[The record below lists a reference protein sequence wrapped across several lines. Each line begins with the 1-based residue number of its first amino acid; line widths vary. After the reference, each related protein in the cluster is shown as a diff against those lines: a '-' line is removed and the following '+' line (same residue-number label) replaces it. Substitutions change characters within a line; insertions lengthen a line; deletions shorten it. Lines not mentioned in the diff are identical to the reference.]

1 MYTRNNRR
9 LLFLLSALWVSS
21 APVVSAQSASP
32 TPKFAFA
39 EPTISPDGR
48 EIAFI
53 SGGDIWTVPATG
65 GDARLLVAHADN
77 ETRPLYS
84 PDGKYLAFGSTRSGN
99 GDIYLLTLETG
110 DLRRLTYD
118 DGVESL
124 NSWSNDGKTVYFQST
139 SRDIAGMNDIYRVA
153 ISGGTPMPVTADR
166 YASEF
171 FGTPSPDGSL
181 LAFSARGI
189 AAAQWWRK
197 GSSHLDQTEIWTC
210 KIGTKKGDKP
220 AYERLTE
227 GGAKELWP
235 LWSPDGQ
242 TLYFMSDRSGQQNLW
257 SKPLKGQPT
266 MLTSFKDGRV
276 LWPAISHDGRSIVF
290 ERDFQ
295 LWKYDVASKQAA
307 PVAIKLRGAAA
318 GPAVDHLKLTSQ
330 LRDLAVSPDGKKV
343 AFTAHGEVFAA
354 PAKEGGEAIQ
364 VSNTPA
370 LESQLTWTPNSRT
383 LLYIS
388 TRNGAANLYAYD
400 FSTRDETRLT
410 DTQLDDSSPIVSP
423 DGQSVAFLRNGQEL
437 RIMDLGT
444 KKDRVLY
451 KGYLGRAPFAGSGTV
466 AWSPD
471 GKWLAFAAYG
481 TKNFRN
487 VSVVPVAGGE
497 SHPVSFLA
505 NTFGGN
511 VNWSP
516 DGKYILF
523 GTNQRTETAQI
534 ARVDLVPRLPKF
546 REDQFRDLFN
556 EEVPRPMRPSTAPT
570 EKTSPRDTLASSPAS
585 ASATA
590 SAKPKGAS
598 KETTTIVFDGIRQ
611 RLSML
616 PVGIEVDAQSISK
629 DGKTLL
635 LIASVAGRQNLY
647 TYSLDETS
655 SERTVARQLTT
666 TPGQKSNAQF
676 TADGKEVFYLEQGR
690 IQSITLEKR
699 EPKPLTVTAEMDVD
713 FSTEKLQV
721 FRQAWDV
728 QNKGFY
734 DPEFHGVDWQAVRTT
749 YEPLAAGARNSDEL
763 RRLLSLMVG
772 ELNASHS
779 GVSGPPGANDITTGR
794 LGLRFD
800 RITYENTGKLLVT
813 EVVTLGPSAL
823 AGTIKPGDY
832 VLAVDGKTIDA
843 TVNLEQLLSNKINHR
858 VTLAVASSPTATTR
872 DVSVLP
878 VNLAT
883 EKGLLYKQWVQQQRD
898 YVAKVSSGRLGYV
911 HMFDMSAESLN
922 QLYIDLD
929 ADNQA
934 REGVVVDVRNNN
946 GGFVN
951 VYAIDV
957 FARKGY
963 LTMTSRGLP
972 AAPARAQLG
981 QRALETPTILVTNQH
996 SLSDAEDFT
1005 EGYRTLKLGKVV
1017 GEPTAGWIIFT
1028 SAAQLIDGS
1037 SIRLPFSKI
1046 TDNTGKNMEL
1056 APRPVDVP
1064 ISRPIG
1070 ESYTEHNVQLDTAVK
1085 ELIKQLDESKPN
1097 KVSNGK

>member
-1 MYTRNNRR
+1 MRR
-9 LLFLLSALWVSS
+9 PIRVLVSALAIWVTSYPTAIAQPA
-21 APVVSAQSASP
+21 APSP
-32 TPKFAFA
+32 KYAFA
-39 EPTISPDGR
+39 EPAISPDGS
-48 EIAFI
+48 EVAFI
-53 SGGDIWTVPATG
+53 SGGDIWTVPTAG
-65 GDARLLVAHADN
+65 GEARLLVAHADN
-77 ETRPLYS
+77 ESRPLYS

-118 DGVESL
+118 DGAESL
-124 NSWSNDGKTVYFQST
+124 TAWSKDGKMVYFQST
-139 SRDIAGMNDIYRVA
+139 SRDIAGMNDISRVS
-153 ISGGTPMPVTADR
+153 ITGGTPMPVTADR

-171 FGTPSPDGSL
+171 FGTPSPDGTT

-189 AAAQWWRK
+189 SAAQWWRK
-197 GSSHLDQTEIWTC
+197 GSSHIDQTEIWTC
-210 KIGTKKGDKP
+210 KIGSKKGDRP

-235 LWSPDGQ
+235 IWSADGQ
-242 TLYFMSDRSGQQNLW
+242 TIYFMSDRNGSQNLW
-257 SKPLKGQPT
+257 SKPLKGQAT
-266 MLTSFKDGRV
+266 MLTTFKEGRV
-276 LWPAISHDGRSIVF
+276 LWPSMSQNGNTIVF

-295 LWKYDVASKQAA
+295 IWKYDIASKQAT
-307 PVAIKLRGAAA
+307 PVAIRLRGAAA
-318 GPAVDHLKLTSQ
+318 GSAVDHQKLTSQ
-330 LRDLAVSPDGKKV
+330 FRDLAVSPDGKKV

-354 PAKEGGEAIQ
+354 SAKEGGDAIR
-364 VSNTPA
+364 VSNSPA
-370 LESQLTWTPNSRT
+370 VESQVAWMPNSRS
-383 LLYIS
+383 LVYAS
-388 TRNGAANLYAYD
+388 TRHGMANLFQYD
-400 FSTRDETRLT
+400 FSTRAETRLT
-410 DTQLDDSSPIVSP
+410 DSALDDSSPIVSP
-423 DGQSVAFLRNGQEL
+423 DGQAIAFMRNGQEL
-437 RIMDLGT
+437 RVLDMTT
-444 KKDRVLY
+444 KKERVLY
-451 KGYLGRAPFAGSGTV
+451 KGYLGRAPFAGSGTLTF
-466 AWSPD
+466 SPD
-471 GKWLAFAAYG
+471 GKWLAFVAYG
-481 TKNFRN
+481 TKTFRN
-487 VSVVPVAGGE
+487 VWVVPAAGGE
-497 SHPVSFLA
+497 AKPVSFLA

-534 ARVDLVPRLPKF
+534 ARVDLVPKLPKF

-556 EEVPRPMRPSTAPT
+556 EEVPRNVRTTSSTSTTTAAQR
-570 EKTSPRDTLASSPAS
+570 SSLDT
-585 ASATA
+585 TA
-590 SAKPKGAS
+590 KAKGAG
-598 KETTTIVFDGIRQ
+598 KEATTVVFDGIRQ
-611 RLSML
+611 RLSLL
-616 PVGIEVDAQSISK
+616 PVGIEVDQQTISK

-635 LIASVAGRQNLY
+635 LVASVAGRQNLY
-647 TYSLDETS
+647 TFSLDETS
-655 SERTVARQLTT
+655 SERPVARQLTT
-666 TPGQKSNAQF
+666 TPGQKSSAQF
-676 TADGKEVFYLEQGR
+676 TADGKEVYYLEQGR
-690 IQSITLEKR
+690 IQYISLASR
-699 EPKPLTVTAEMDVD
+699 EPKPVAVTAELDVD
-713 FSTEKLQV
+713 FATEKLQV
-721 FRQAWDV
+721 FQQAWDV

-734 DPEFHGVDWQAVRTT
+734 DPEFHGTDWNAVRAS
-749 YEPLAAGARNSDEL
+749 YEPYAAGARTPDEL

-779 GVSGPPGANDITTGR
+779 GVSAPQGSADISTGR

-800 RITYENTGKLLVT
+800 RIMYENTGKLMIT
-813 EVVTLGPSAL
+813 EVVNLGPAFL

-832 VLAVDGKTIDA
+832 LLAVDGKTIDA
-843 TVNLEQLLSNKINHR
+843 TTNLDQLLGNKINR
-858 VTLAVASSPTATTR
+858 QTTLAIASSPTSTPK
-872 DVSVLP
+872 DVNVMP

-898 YVAKVSSGRLGYV
+898 FVEKASNGRLGYV

-929 ADNQA
+929 ADNHA

-951 VYAIDV
+951 PYAIDV

-972 AAPARAQLG
+972 AAPARSQLG
-981 QRALETPTILVTNQH
+981 QRSLETPTILVTNQH

-1046 TDNTGKNMEL
+1046 TDNTGKDMEL

-1064 ISRPIG
+1064 VSRPIG
-1070 ESYTEHNVQLDTAVK
+1070 ESYTDQNLQLSTAVK
-1085 ELIKQLDESKPN
+1085 ELVKQLDESK
-1097 KVSNGK
+1097 SGKAMSGKE

>member
-1 MYTRNNRR
+1 MRNPIRFFVP
-9 LLFLLSALWVSS
+9 LVACWVSS
-21 APVVSAQSASP
+21 YPTVHAQSASP
-32 TPKFAFA
+32 TPKYAFA
-39 EPTISPDGR
+39 EPTVSPDGS
-48 EIAFI
+48 EIAFV
-53 SGGDIWTVPATG
+53 SGGDIWTVPTTG
-65 GDARLLVAHADN
+65 GEARLLVAHADN
-77 ETRPLYS
+77 ESRPLYS
-84 PDGKYLAFGSTRSGN
+84 PDGKHIAFSSSRSGN

-118 DGVESL
+118 DGAESL
-124 NSWSNDGKTVYFQST
+124 TAWSKDGKKVYFQST

-153 ISGGTPMPVTADR
+153 ITGGTPMPVTADR

-171 FGTPSPDGSL
+171 FGAPSPDGTT

-189 AAAQWWRK
+189 SAAQWWRK

-220 AYERLTE
+220 TYERLTE

-235 LWSPDGQ
+235 LWSTDGQ
-242 TLYFMSDRSGQQNLW
+242 SIYFMSDRTGSQNLW

-266 MLTSFKDGRV
+266 MLTTFKEGRV
-276 LWPAISHDGRSIVF
+276 LWPSMSNNGKTIVF

-295 LWKYDVASKQAA
+295 IWSYDMASKKAS
-307 PVAIKLRGAAA
+307 PVAIRLRGAAA
-318 GPAVDHLKLTSQ
+318 GLSVDHQKLTSQ
-330 LRDLAVSPDGKKV
+330 FRDLAVSPDGKKV

-354 PAKEGGEAIQ
+354 SAKDGGDAIR
-364 VSNTPA
+364 VSNSPA
-370 LESQLTWTPNSRT
+370 VESQVVWLPNSRS
-383 LLYIS
+383 LIYAS
-388 TRNGAANLYAYD
+388 TRHGMANLFQYD
-400 FSTRDETRLT
+400 FATRAETRLT
-410 DTQLDDSSPIVSP
+410 DSPLDDSSPVVSP
-423 DGQSVAFLRNGQEL
+423 DGQSVVFMRNGQEL
-437 RIMDLGT
+437 RLLEMGS
-444 KKDRVLY
+444 KKERVLY
-451 KGYLGRAPFAGSGTV
+451 KGYLGRAPFAGSGTLMF
-466 AWSPD
+466 SPD
-471 GKWLAFAAYG
+471 GKWVAFVAYG
-481 TKNFRN
+481 TKTFRN
-487 VSVVPVAGGE
+487 VWVVPVAGGE
-497 SHPVSFLA
+497 AKPVSFLA

-534 ARVDLVPRLPKF
+534 ARVDLVPKLPKF

-556 EEVPRPMRPSTAPT
+556 EEVPRNVRTTTPTSTSVTPPGRT
-570 EKTSPRDTLASSPAS
+570 PIDTALAG
-585 ASATA
+585 
-590 SAKPKGAS
+590 KKGAG
-598 KETTTIVFDGIRQ
+598 KEATTVVFDGIRQ
-611 RLSML
+611 RLSLL
-616 PVGIEVDAQSISK
+616 PVGIEVDQQSISK

-635 LIASVAGRQNLY
+635 LVASVAGRQNLY
-647 TYSLDETS
+647 TFSLDETS
-655 SERTVARQLTT
+655 SERPVARQLTT
-666 TPGQKSNAQF
+666 TPGQKSSAQF
-676 TADGKEVFYLEQGR
+676 TADGKEVYYLEQGR
-690 IQSITLEKR
+690 IQYISLASR
-699 EPKPLTVTAEMDVD
+699 EPKPLAVTAELDVD
-713 FSTEKLQV
+713 FATEKLQV
-721 FRQAWDV
+721 FQQAWDV

-734 DPEFHGVDWQAVRTT
+734 DPEFHGTNWNAIKAS
-749 YEPLAAGARNSDEL
+749 YEPYAAGARTPDEL

-779 GVSGPPGANDITTGR
+779 GVSGPQGATDISTGR

-800 RITYENTGKLLVT
+800 RIVYESTGKLLIT
-813 EVVTLGPSAL
+813 EVVNLGPAFL

-832 VLAVDGKTIDA
+832 LLAVDGTTIDA
-843 TVNLEQLLSNKINHR
+843 ATNLDQLLSNKINR
-858 VTLAVASSPTATTR
+858 QTTLAIAASPTAPPKEI
-872 DVSVLP
+872 SVMP

-898 YVAKVSSGRLGYV
+898 FVDKASGGRLGYV

-929 ADNQA
+929 ADNHA

-951 VYAIDV
+951 PYAIDV

-972 AAPARAQLG
+972 AAPARSQLG
-981 QRALETPTILVTNQH
+981 QRSLETPTILVTNQH

-1046 TDNTGKNMEL
+1046 TDNTGKDMEL

-1064 ISRPIG
+1064 VSRPIG
-1070 ESYTEHNVQLDTAVK
+1070 ESYTDQNLQLSTAVK
-1085 ELIKQLDESKPN
+1085 ELTKQLDDAKSG
-1097 KVSNGK
+1097 KVMSGK

>member
-1 MYTRNNRR
+1 MRNCVRFFVP
-9 LLFLLSALWVSS
+9 LLACWVSS
-21 APVVSAQSASP
+21 YPTVYAQSASP
-32 TPKFAFA
+32 TPKYAFA
-39 EPTISPDGR
+39 EPTISPDGS
-48 EIAFI
+48 EVAFV

-65 GDARLLVAHADN
+65 GDARLLVAHAEN

-99 GDIYLLTLETG
+99 GDIYLLTLDTG
-110 DLRRLTYD
+110 DLRRLTFD
-118 DGVESL
+118 DGGESVT
-124 NSWSNDGKTVYFQST
+124 SWSKDSKLVYFQST
-139 SRDIAGMNDIYRVA
+139 SRDIAGMNDLYRVA
-153 ISGGTPMPVTADR
+153 ITGGTPMPVTADR

-171 FGTPSPDGSL
+171 FGTPSPDGTT

-189 AAAQWWRK
+189 SAAQWWRK

-220 AYERLTE
+220 TYERLTE

-235 LWSPDGQ
+235 LWSTDGQ
-242 TLYFMSDRSGQQNLW
+242 LIYYMSDRNGSQNLW
-257 SKPLKGQPT
+257 SKPIKGVAT
-266 MLTSFKDGRV
+266 MLTTFTDGRV
-276 LWPAISHDGRSIVF
+276 LWPSISNNGKTIVF

-295 LWKYDVASKQAA
+295 IWAYDVASKKAS
-307 PVAIKLRGAAA
+307 PIAIRLRGAAA
-318 GPAVDHLKLTSQ
+318 GTSVDHQKLTSQ
-330 LRDLAVSPDGKKV
+330 FRDLAVSPDGKKV

-354 PAKEGGEAIQ
+354 SAKDGGDAIR
-364 VSNTPA
+364 VSNSPA
-370 LESQLTWTPNSRT
+370 VESQVAWMPNSRI
-383 LLYIS
+383 LIYAS
-388 TRNGAANLYAYD
+388 TRHGMANLFQYD
-400 FSTRDETRLT
+400 FATRAETRLT
-410 DTQLDDSSPIVSP
+410 DSSLDDSSPVVSP
-423 DGQSVAFLRNGQEL
+423 DGQSIVYMRNGQEL
-437 RIMDLGT
+437 RLMELSS
-444 KKDRVLY
+444 KKERVLY
-451 KGYLGRAPFAGSGTV
+451 KGYLGRAPFAGTGTLTF
-466 AWSPD
+466 SPD
-471 GKWLAFAAYG
+471 GKWVAFVAYG
-481 TKNFRN
+481 TKTFRN
-487 VSVVPVAGGE
+487 VWVVPVAGGE
-497 SHPVSFLA
+497 AKPVSFLA

-534 ARVDLVPRLPKF
+534 ARVDLVPKLPKF

-556 EEVPRPMRPSTAPT
+556 EEVPRNVRTTTPASTSS
-570 EKTSPRDTLASSPAS
+570 TSPTRTPIDTTS
-585 ASATA
+585 AG
-590 SAKPKGAS
+590 KKGAA
-598 KETTTIVFDGIRQ
+598 KEATTVVFDGIRQ
-611 RLSML
+611 RLSLL
-616 PVGIEVDAQSISK
+616 PVGIEVDQQSISK

-635 LIASVAGRQNLY
+635 LVASVAGRQNLY
-647 TYSLDETS
+647 TFSLDESS
-655 SERTVARQLTT
+655 SERPVARQLTT

-676 TADGKEVFYLEQGR
+676 TADGKEVYYLEQGR
-690 IQSITLEKR
+690 IYYVSLASR
-699 EPKPLTVTAEMDVD
+699 EPKPLAVTAELDID
-713 FSTEKLQV
+713 FATEKLQV
-721 FRQAWDV
+721 FQQAWDV

-734 DPEFHGVDWQAVRTT
+734 DPEFHGTNWNAIKAS
-749 YEPLAAGARNSDEL
+749 YEPYAAGARTPDEL

-779 GVSGPPGANDITTGR
+779 GVSAPQGSTDISTGR

-800 RITYENTGKLLVT
+800 RITYENTGKLLIT
-813 EVVTLGPSAL
+813 EVVNLGPAFL
-823 AGTIKPGDY
+823 AATIKPGDY
-832 VLAVDGKTIDA
+832 LLSVDGTIIDA
-843 TVNLEQLLSNKINHR
+843 SANLDQLLGNKINR
-858 VTLAVASSPTATTR
+858 QTTLGIASSPTATPKE
-872 DVSVLP
+872 VKVMP
-878 VNLAT
+878 INLAT

-898 YVAKVSSGRLGYV
+898 FVDKASNGRLGYV

-929 ADNQA
+929 ADNHA

-951 VYAIDV
+951 PYAIDV

-972 AAPARAQLG
+972 AAPARSQLG
-981 QRALETPTILVTNQH
+981 QRSLETPTILVTNQH

-1046 TDNTGKNMEL
+1046 TDNTGKDMEL

-1064 ISRPIG
+1064 VSRPIG
-1070 ESYTEHNVQLDTAVK
+1070 ESYTDQNLQLSTAVK
-1085 ELIKQLDESKPN
+1085 ELVKQLDDAKSG
-1097 KVSNGK
+1097 KVMSGK

>member
-1 MYTRNNRR
+1 MNSCIHVRF
-9 LLFLLSALWVSS
+9 LASLFAAWLTAS
-21 APVVSAQSASP
+21 PDMMAQSASP
-32 TPKFAFA
+32 TPKYAFA
-39 EPTISPDGR
+39 EPAISPDGT
-48 EIAFI
+48 EIAFV
-53 SGGDIWTVPATG
+53 SGGDIWTVPSAG

-77 ETRPLYS
+77 ESRPLYS

-118 DGVESL
+118 DGAESL
-124 NSWSNDGKTVYFQST
+124 TAWSKDAKMVYFQST
-139 SRDIAGMNDIYRVA
+139 SRDIASMNDIYRVA
-153 ISGGTPMPVTADR
+153 ITGGTPMPVTADR

-171 FGTPSPDGSL
+171 FGTPSPDGST

-189 AAAQWWRK
+189 SAAQWWRK

-220 AYERLTE
+220 TYERLTE

-242 TLYFMSDRSGQQNLW
+242 ALYFMSDRNGSQNLW
-257 SKPLKGQPT
+257 SKPLKGQAT
-266 MLTSFKDGRV
+266 MLTAFKDGRV
-276 LWPAISHDGRSIVF
+276 LWPSMSNNGKTIVF

-295 LWKYDVASKQAA
+295 IWSYDIASKKVS
-307 PVAIKLRGAAA
+307 PVAIRLRGAAA
-318 GPAVDHLKLTSQ
+318 GLSVDHQKLSAQ
-330 LRDLAVSPDGKKV
+330 FRDLAVSPDGKKV

-354 PAKEGGEAIQ
+354 SAKEGGDAIR
-364 VSNTPA
+364 VSNSPA
-370 LESQLTWTPNSRT
+370 VESQVAWMPNSRS
-383 LLYIS
+383 LIYAS
-388 TRNGAANLYAYD
+388 TRHGMANLFQYD
-400 FSTRDETRLT
+400 FSTRAETRLT
-410 DTQLDDSSPIVSP
+410 ESPLDDSSPVVSP
-423 DGQSVAFLRNGQEL
+423 DGQSVAFMRNGQEL
-437 RIMDLGT
+437 RLLDMTT
-444 KKDRVLY
+444 KKERILY
-451 KGYLGRAPFAGSGTV
+451 TGYLGRAPFAGSGTLTF
-466 AWSPD
+466 SPD
-471 GKWLAFAAYG
+471 GKWLAFVAYG
-481 TKNFRN
+481 TKTFRN
-487 VSVVPVAGGE
+487 VMVVPIASGE
-497 SHPVSFLA
+497 AKPVSFLA

-534 ARVDLVPRLPKF
+534 ARVDLVPKLPKF

-556 EEVPRPMRPSTAPT
+556 EEVPRNVRTTTPTSTSSAPQGRA
-570 EKTSPRDTLASSPAS
+570 PVDTAIAG
-585 ASATA
+585 
-590 SAKPKGAS
+590 KKGVS
-598 KETTTIVFDGIRQ
+598 KEATTVVFDGIRQ
-611 RLSML
+611 RLSLL
-616 PVGIEVDAQSISK
+616 PVGIEVDQQTISK

-635 LIASVAGRQNLY
+635 LVASVAGRQNLY

-655 SERTVARQLTT
+655 AERPVARQLTT
-666 TPGQKSNAQF
+666 TPGQKSSAQF
-676 TADGKEVFYLEQGR
+676 TADGKEVYYLEQGR
-690 IQSITLEKR
+690 IQYISLASR
-699 EPKPLTVTAEMDVD
+699 EAKPLAVTAEMDVD

-721 FRQAWDV
+721 FQQAWDV

-734 DPEFHGVDWQAVRTT
+734 DPEFHGTNWNAIKAS
-749 YEPLAAGARNSDEL
+749 YEPYAAGARTPDEL

-772 ELNASHS
+772 ELNSSHS
-779 GVSGPPGANDITTGR
+779 GVSGPQGAADISTGR

-813 EVVTLGPSAL
+813 EVVNLGPAFL
-823 AGTIKPGDY
+823 AATIKPGDY
-832 VLAVDGKTIDA
+832 LLAIDGKVIDA
-843 TVNLEQLLSNKINHR
+843 DANLDQLLSNKINR
-858 VTLAVASSPTATTR
+858 QTTLSIASAPTATPKE
-872 DVSVLP
+872 VNVMP

-898 YVAKVSSGRLGYV
+898 FVDKVSGGRLGYV

-929 ADNQA
+929 ADNHA

-951 VYAIDV
+951 PYAIDV

-972 AAPARAQLG
+972 AAPARSQLG

-1046 TDNTGKNMEL
+1046 TDNTGKDMEL

-1064 ISRPIG
+1064 VSRPIG
-1070 ESYTEHNVQLDTAVK
+1070 ESYTDQNIQLSTAVK
-1085 ELIKQLDESKPN
+1085 ELTKQLDDAKSA
-1097 KVSNGK
+1097 KVISGK

>member
-1 MYTRNNRR
+1 MQHSTQLR
-9 LLFLLSALWVSS
+9 LLGVALGLWLGNRPL
-21 APVVSAQSASP
+21 AMAQRTPVAQY
-32 TPKFAFA
+32 AFA
-39 EPTISPDGR
+39 EPGISPNGS
-48 EIAFI
+48 EIAFV
-53 SGGDIWTVPATG
+53 SGGDIWTVPTTG
-65 GDARLLVAHADN
+65 GEARLLVAHADN
-77 ETRPLYS
+77 ESRPLYS
-84 PDGKYLAFGSTRSGN
+84 PDGKYLAFSSTRSGN

-118 DGVESL
+118 DGAESL
-124 NSWSNDGKTVYFQST
+124 TAWSKDGKMLYFQST
-139 SRDIAGMNDIYRVA
+139 SRDISGMNDIYRVA
-153 ISGGTPMPVTADR
+153 VTGGTPMPVTADR

-171 FGTPSPDGSL
+171 FGVPSPDGTT

-242 TLYFMSDRSGQQNLW
+242 TLYYMSDRNGSQNLW
-257 SKPLKGQPT
+257 AKPLKGQPT
-266 MLTSFKDGRV
+266 MLTTFNGGRV
-276 LWPAISHDGRSIVF
+276 LWPSMSLDGRTIVF

-295 LWKYDVASKQAA
+295 LWTYDVASKQAK
-307 PVAIKLRGAAA
+307 PMTIRLRGAAA
-318 GPAVDHLKLTSQ
+318 GSSVDHQKLTGQ
-330 LRDLAVSPDGKKV
+330 FRDLAVSPDGKKV

-354 PAKEGGEAIQ
+354 SAKEGGDAMR
-364 VSNTPA
+364 VSNSPA
-370 LESQLTWTPNSRT
+370 VESQLAWTPNSRS
-383 LLYIS
+383 LLYVS
-388 TRNGAANLYAYD
+388 TRHGMANLFQYD
-400 FSTRDETRLT
+400 FATRAETRLT
-410 DTQLDDSSPIVSP
+410 DSALDDGAPVLSP
-423 DGQSVAFLRNGQEL
+423 DGQSVAFMRNGQEL
-437 RIMDLGT
+437 RLLDLTT

-451 KGYLGRAPFAGSGTV
+451 KGYLGRPPFAGTGTV
-466 AWSPD
+466 AFSPD
-471 GKWLAFAAYG
+471 GKWLAFVAYG
-481 TKNFRN
+481 AKTFRN
-487 VSVVPVAGGE
+487 VWVVPVAGGDAK
-497 SHPVSFLA
+497 PISFIA

-511 VNWSP
+511 VSWSP

-534 ARVDLVPRLPKF
+534 ARVDLVPRTPKF
-546 REDQFRDLFN
+546 REEQFRDLFN
-556 EEVPRPMRPSTAPT
+556 EEVPRNVRPTPTAPAATTSTAPGR
-570 EKTSPRDTLASSPAS
+570 SSLDTV
-585 ASATA
+585 ATGKA
-590 SAKPKGAS
+590 KGAG
-598 KETTTIVFDGIRQ
+598 KEATTIVFDGIRQ
-611 RLSML
+611 RLSLL
-616 PVGIEVDAQSISK
+616 PVGIEVDGQSISK

-635 LIASVAGRQNLY
+635 LVASVAGRQNLY

-655 SERTVARQLTT
+655 AERPVARQLTT
-666 TPGQKSNAQF
+666 TAGSKSNAQF

-690 IQSITLEKR
+690 IQSVSLERR
-699 EPKPLTVTAEMDVD
+699 EPKPIAVTAELDVD
-713 FSTEKLQV
+713 FATEKLQV
-721 FRQAWDV
+721 FSQAWDV

-734 DPEFHGVDWQAVRTT
+734 DPAFHGTDWNAVKTT
-749 YEPLAAGARNSDEL
+749 YEPFAAGARTPDEL
-763 RRLLSLMVG
+763 RRLLNLMVG

-779 GVSGPPGANDITTGR
+779 GVAGPQGTTDITTGR

-800 RITYENTGKLLVT
+800 RITYENTGKLLIT
-813 EVVTLGPSAL
+813 EVVNLGPASL
-823 AGTIKPGDY
+823 IGTIKPGDY
-832 VLAVDGKTIDA
+832 LLAIDGTTIDA
-843 TVNLEQLLSNKINHR
+843 TTNVDYLLNNKINR
-858 VTLAVASSPTATTR
+858 QVTLSVAASPTAAPR
-872 DVSVLP
+872 EVSVMP

-898 YVAKVSSGRLGYV
+898 FVDKASGGRLGYV

-929 ADNQA
+929 ADNHA
-934 REGVVVDVRNNN
+934 RDGVVVDVRNNN

-951 VYAIDV
+951 PYAIDV

-972 AAPARAQLG
+972 SAPARSQLG

-1005 EGYRTLKLGKVV
+1005 EGFRMLKLGKVV

-1046 TDNTGKNMEL
+1046 TDNAGKNMEL

-1064 ISRPIG
+1064 VTRPIG
-1070 ESYTEHNVQLDTAVK
+1070 ESYTDQNAQLTVAVK
-1085 ELIKQLDESKPN
+1085 ELIKQLDDAKAGKS
-1097 KVSNGK
+1097 VSGK

>member
-1 MYTRNNRR
+1 M
-9 LLFLLSALWVSS
+9 
-21 APVVSAQSASP
+21 
-32 TPKFAFA
+32 
-39 EPTISPDGR
+39 SPDGN
-48 EIAFI
+48 EIAFV
-53 SGGDIWTVPATG
+53 SGGDIWTVPAAG
-65 GDARLLVAHADN
+65 GEARLLVAHADN
-77 ETRPLYS
+77 ESRPLYS

-118 DGVESL
+118 DGGESPTA
-124 NSWSNDGKTVYFQST
+124 WSKDSRLVYFQT
-139 SRDIAGMNDIYRVA
+139 ASRDISSMNDIYRVA

-171 FGTPSPDGSL
+171 FGTPSPDGTM

-220 AYERLTE
+220 TYERLTE

-242 TLYFMSDRSGQQNLW
+242 TIYFMSDRNGSQNLW
-257 SKPLKGQPT
+257 SKPLKGQPV

-276 LWPAISHDGRSIVF
+276 LWPSMNSNGRTIAF

-295 LWKYDVASKQAA
+295 IWTYDMASKRAA
-307 PVAIKLRGAAA
+307 PVAVRLRGAAS
-318 GPAVDHLKLTSQ
+318 GTSVDHQKLTSQ
-330 LRDLAVSPDGKKV
+330 FRDLVVSPDGKKV

-354 PAKEGGEAIQ
+354 SAKDGGDALRVSDSPAVEGQIAW
-364 VSNTPA
+364 
-370 LESQLTWTPNSRT
+370 LPNSRG
-383 LLYIS
+383 LLYTS
-388 TRNGAANLYAYD
+388 TRHGMANLFQYD
-400 FSTRDETRLT
+400 FSTRAETRLT
-410 DTQLDDSSPIVSP
+410 DSALDDGAPVISP
-423 DGQSVAFLRNGQEL
+423 DGQSVVFVRNGLEL
-437 RIMDLGT
+437 RVLDLNT

-451 KGYLGRAPFAGSGTV
+451 KGYLGRGGFGSGGSLV
-466 AWSPD
+466 WSPD
-471 GKWLAFAAYG
+471 GKWVGFMAYG
-481 TKNFRN
+481 AKNFRN
-487 VSVVPVAGGE
+487 VWVVPVAGGE
-497 SHPVSFLA
+497 SKPVSFIA
-505 NTFGGN
+505 NSSGGN
-511 VNWSP
+511 LTWSP

-523 GTNQRTETAQI
+523 STNQRTETTQL
-534 ARVDLVPRLPKF
+534 ARVDLVPRLPRF
-546 REDQFRDLFN
+546 REEQFRDLFN
-556 EEVPRPMRPSTAPT
+556 EEIPRTIRPATPA
-570 EKTSPRDTLASSPAS
+570 PAS
-585 ASATA
+585 APAARSLPDSLAAQATA
-590 SAKPKGAS
+590 GKPKAAG
-598 KETTTIVFDGIRQ
+598 KEATAIVFDGIRQ
-611 RLSML
+611 RLSLL
-616 PVGIEVDAQSISK
+616 PIGIEVDQQSISK

-635 LIASVAGRQNLY
+635 LVASVAGRQNLY
-647 TYSLDETS
+647 TYSLDETA
-655 SERTVARQLTT
+655 SERPVARQLTT
-666 TPGQKSNAQF
+666 TPGPKSNAQF

-690 IQSITLEKR
+690 IQSISLERR
-699 EPKPLTVTAEMDVD
+699 EPKPVAVTAELDVD

-721 FRQAWDV
+721 FQQAWDV

-734 DPEFHGVDWQAVRTT
+734 DPDFHGINWNAVKTT
-749 YEPLAAGARNSDEL
+749 YEPYAAGARTPDEL

-779 GVSGPPGANDITTGR
+779 GVSGPQGVADITTGR

-800 RITYENTGKLLVT
+800 RITYENTGKLLIT
-813 EVVTLGPSAL
+813 EVVNLGPTSLVGAV
-823 AGTIKPGDY
+823 KPGEY
-832 VLAVDGKTIDA
+832 ILAVDGTTIDG
-843 TVNLEQLLSNKINHR
+843 TTNLEQLLNNKINR
-858 VTLAVASSPTATTR
+858 QTTLTVAAGPAEKGR
-872 DVSVLP
+872 EVNVLP

-898 YVAKVSSGRLGYV
+898 FVDKASNGRLGYV

-922 QLYIDLD
+922 QLYLDLD
-929 ADNQA
+929 ADNHA

-951 VYAIDV
+951 PYAIDV

-963 LTMTSRGLP
+963 LTMTGRGLP
-972 AAPARAQLG
+972 AAPARSQLG

-1046 TDNTGKNMEL
+1046 TDNTGKDMEL

-1064 ISRPIG
+1064 VSRPIG
-1070 ESYTEHNVQLDTAVK
+1070 ESYTDQNIQLTTAVK
-1085 ELIKQLDESKPN
+1085 ELIKQLDDTKPG
-1097 KVSNGK
+1097 KVTSGK